1 VTTIRE
7 KRPGLWEVR
16 VFAGRD
22 AAGSPVQV
30 SKTVRGTKKDAQ
42 RLAAQLTLRPAPSA
56 GRRTV
61 AELLDEYVKHKEPTW
76 SIQTRANNRGRLKA
90 ILSDAISKMAVAR
103 VAVRDVDAWVLRMR
117 KAGVGDAARLNRHA
131 FLKAAFEQA
140 VRWEWITHNAVKAA
154 RPKSRKVP
162 PRDAMTPEEV
172 QAVIAAA
179 TAIDPAAGVALRLAA
194 AAGARRAEVAALQW
208 KNFREGAVIIDH
220 QITADR
226 SCAPD
231 DPNRYV
237 HAPTKTANRRLVSLD
252 DRTWR
257 LVAEL
262 KLQRQAATPWLFGVD
277 ERTPA
282 PDRLGWWWTRARRL
296 SGIDPK
302 WRLHDLRHFSATQ
315 SIAGGHDVRT
325 VAARLGHA
333 DASMTMRVYAHAVAG
348 RDRLV
353 AETMANVLGS

>member
-1 VTTIRE
+1 MKTSLPSIREREIERKQAVPTFVPTFRRLACASVTTIRE

-22 AAGSPVQV
+22 ASGSPVQV

-90 ILSDAISKMAVAR
+90 ILSDPISRMAVAR

-154 RPKSRKVP
+154 RPKSRKGL
-162 PRDAMTPEEV
+162 PRDAMTPEE
-172 QAVIAAA
+172 
-179 TAIDPAAGVALRLAA
+179 G
-194 AAGARRAEVAALQW
+194 
-208 KNFREGAVIIDH
+208 
-220 QITADR
+220 
-226 SCAPD
+226 
-231 DPNRYV
+231 
-237 HAPTKTANRRLVSLD
+237 
-252 DRTWR
+252 
-257 LVAEL
+257 
-262 KLQRQAATPWLFGVD
+262 QAA
-277 ERTPA
+277 
-282 PDRLGWWWTRARRL
+282 
-296 SGIDPK
+296 
-302 WRLHDLRHFSATQ
+302 
-315 SIAGGHDVRT
+315 
-325 VAARLGHA
+325 
-333 DASMTMRVYAHAVAG
+333 
-348 RDRLV
+348 
-353 AETMANVLGS
+353 